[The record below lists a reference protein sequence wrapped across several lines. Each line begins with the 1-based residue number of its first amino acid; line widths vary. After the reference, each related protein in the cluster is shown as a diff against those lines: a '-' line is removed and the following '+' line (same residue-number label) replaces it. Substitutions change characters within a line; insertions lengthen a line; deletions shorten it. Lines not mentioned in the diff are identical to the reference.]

1 MSSFQNWD
9 DTGSM
14 SKGPAAQLRAVRRQL
29 CEDTIQQKEL
39 LPTEGEIAPLSGPNE
54 PAPLT
59 LHLLFTQS
67 TEGHHCPFNS
77 VC

>member
-39 LPTEGEIAPLSGPNE
+39 LPTEGEIAAVSGPNQ
-54 PAPLT
+54 PAPPT
-59 LHLLFTQS
+59 LHLLFYTVYR
-67 TEGHHCPFNS
+67 GAPLPL
-77 VC
+77 